1 MLIPKLKER
10 QQQEGLTDGA
20 FANKLRI
27 SRQLWGMI
35 KRNNNPIG
43 SKLITGIIR
52 EYPELTVD
60 VLVYFQENGK
70 GSILSPLK

>member
-1 MLIPKLKER
+1 MLIRKLKDR
-10 QQQEGLTDGA
+10 QHQEGLTDGA

-35 KRNNNPIG
+35 KKNGNPIG

>member
-1 MLIPKLKER
+1 MLIRKLKER
-10 QQQEGLTDGA
+10 QQQEELTDGA

-70 GSILSPLK
+70 GSILTPLK

>member
-1 MLIPKLKER
+1 MLILKLKER
-10 QQQEGLTDGA
+10 QRQEGLTDGA

-35 KRNNNPIG
+35 KKNGNPIG

-52 EYPELTVD
+52 EYPELVVD

>member
-1 MLIPKLKER
+1 MLINKLKER
-10 QQQEGLTDGA
+10 QHQEGLTDSA

-35 KRNNNPIG
+35 KKNGNPIG

>member
-1 MLIPKLKER
+1 MLIYKLILR

-27 SRQLWGMI
+27 SRQLWAMI
-35 KRNNNPIG
+35 KKNGKPIG

>member
-1 MLIPKLKER
+1 MLIRKLKER
-10 QQQEGLTDGA
+10 QQQEGLTDIA
-20 FANKLRI
+20 FAKKLRI

-35 KRNNNPIG
+35 KKKGKPIG

>member
-1 MLIPKLKER
+1 MLVRKLIDK
-10 QQQEGLTDGA
+10 QQKEGLTDSA
-20 FANKLRI
+20 FARKMRI
-27 SRQLWGMI
+27 SRQLWGLI
-35 KRNNNPIG
+35 KKNGNPIG

-70 GSILSPLK
+70 EPKSLSLT

>member
-10 QQQEGLTDGA
+10 QRQEGLTDGA
-20 FANKLRI
+20 FSNKLRI

-35 KRNNNPIG
+35 KKNGNPIG